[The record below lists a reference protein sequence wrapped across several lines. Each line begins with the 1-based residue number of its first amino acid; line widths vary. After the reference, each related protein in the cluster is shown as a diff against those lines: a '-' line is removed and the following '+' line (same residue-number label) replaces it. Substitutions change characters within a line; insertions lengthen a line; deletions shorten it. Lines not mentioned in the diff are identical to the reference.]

1 MEEFFDTGIK
11 IHILKNCA
19 IAIAELI
26 KILLL
31 KFLDKFSVPCD
42 RGIAEVNSAMLS
54 TADHLWRT
62 ADIF

>member
-11 IHILKNCA
+11 IHIFKNCA
-19 IAIAELI
+19 IEIAELI
-26 KILLL
+26 KILL
-31 KFLDKFSVPCD
+31 KFLDKFSVACD